1 MMSSRTKIGSLFSDV
16 TFYVNEAPVLCFLPL
31 DRIGEKTK
39 ELKPHW
45 QFCKDAMPV
54 LHAGPLREGGK
65 RGDLPRV

>member
-39 ELKPHW
+39 EL
-45 QFCKDAMPV
+45 
-54 LHAGPLREGGK
+54 HACAPCRAAERGGQEGRFAQGLRGLTIE
-65 RGDLPRV
+65 DF